1 MKMISASLVKEL
13 RELTGVGIME
23 CKEALVE
30 SEGDLQLAIELLRKS
45 SGDKAIKKAE
55 RTAAEGI
62 IAVFSNGLTAC
73 MVEVNCETDFVA
85 KDESFIEYAEE
96 VVNKLSNNTNVSLEK
111 LMEGDLEEKRER
123 LIQNLGE
130 NIKVRRIAK
139 SDETADTVGLY
150 LHTNKKIASI
160 VSLVGGDEITAKD
173 IAMHISATDPIAV
186 SSEDISKP
194 IIEKER
200 EIFQSQQADTGK
212 SPDIIE
218 KIVDG
223 KIHKFLSEVS
233 LIEQDFVKDPEI
245 KVKLL
250 LKQNNAEVISFKRFR
265 VGEGIEIE
273 RKDFAAEVISQIEE
287 V

>member
-1 MKMISASLVKEL
+1 
-13 RELTGVGIME
+13 
-23 CKEALVE
+23 
-30 SEGDLQLAIELLRKS
+30 
-45 SGDKAIKKAE
+45 
-55 RTAAEGI
+55 
-62 IAVFSNGLTAC
+62 
-73 MVEVNCETDFVA
+73 
-85 KDESFIEYAEE
+85 
-96 VVNKLSNNTNVSLEK
+96 
-111 LMEGDLEEKRER
+111 
-123 LIQNLGE
+123 
-130 NIKVRRIAK
+130 
-139 SDETADTVGLY
+139 
-150 LHTNKKIASI
+150 
-160 VSLVGGDEITAKD
+160 
-173 IAMHISATDPIAV
+173 MHISATDPIAV

-250 LKQNNAEVISFKRFR
+250 LKQNNAEVKSFKRFL

-273 RKDFAAEVISQIEE
+273 RKDFAAEVTSQIEE